1 MSRRGSNPVSGLLIG
16 LAIGAVVVA
25 VYRRWAASQ
34 ALLGP
39 QSRAA
44 LPPGSRQSGAAVPP
58 GSRLP
63 ARRGGVAMQ
72 TLSTTAI
79 DTMRNLS
86 LALQH
91 GPDGFLA
98 EARRYVDAARA
109 QLDVAIAEGQ
119 VAAAQTRKELEE
131 RFNAAKENPQS
142 ARSAFM

>member
-1 MSRRGSNPVSGLLIG
+1 MSRRGPNPVSGLLIG

-44 LPPGSRQSGAAVPP
+44 LPPGSR
-58 GSRLP
+58 LP

-72 TLSTTAI
+72 KTLSTTAI

-109 QLDVAIAEGQ
+109 QLDVAIAQGQ
-119 VAAAQTRKELEE
+119 VAATQTRKELEA
-131 RFNAAKENPQS
+131 RLNAAKENPRS
-142 ARSAFM
+142 ARSAFIS

>member
-1 MSRRGSNPVSGLLIG
+1 VLSRQRSNSVSGLLIG

-25 VYRRWAASQ
+25 VYRRWAISQ

-39 QSRAA
+39 QSAAA
-44 LPPGSRQSGAAVPP
+44 LPPD
-58 GSRLP
+58 SRLP
-63 ARRGGVAMQ
+63 ARNGGAAMQ
-72 TLSTTAI
+72 TLSTTAS

-86 LALQH
+86 LALQR

-109 QLDVAIAEGQ
+109 QLDIAIAEGQ
-119 VAAAQTRKELEE
+119 VAAAQTRKELEA
-131 RFNAAKENPQS
+131 RFNAAKENPRS

>member
-39 QSRAA
+39 QSRVA
-44 LPPGSRQSGAAVPP
+44 LPP

-86 LALQH
+86 LALHH

-142 ARSAFM
+142 ARSAFMS

>member
-44 LPPGSRQSGAAVPP
+44 LPPGSR
-58 GSRLP
+58 LP
-63 ARRGGVAMQ
+63 ARRGGVAIQ
-72 TLSTTAI
+72 TLSTTAH